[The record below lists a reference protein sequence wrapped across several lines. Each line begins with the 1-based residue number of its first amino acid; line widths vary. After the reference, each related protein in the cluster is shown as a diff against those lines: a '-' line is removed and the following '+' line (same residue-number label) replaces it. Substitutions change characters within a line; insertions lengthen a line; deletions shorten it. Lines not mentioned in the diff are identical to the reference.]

1 MLTIKNIENES
12 KTYFEDLK
20 VGDVFRVADVGT
32 YIKIQL
38 APNHSGS
45 TYNALDLNSYEAVNF
60 RHRTEVS
67 IARNAELTIDW
78 R

>member
-1 MLTIKNIENES
+1 MLKIKNIEDDS

-20 VGDVFRVADVGT
+20 VGEVFRVVDVGT

-45 TYNALDLNSYEAVNF
+45 TYNALDLNSYEAVDF
-60 RHRTEVS
+60 RPRTEVV
-67 IARNAELTIDW
+67 IARSAELTIDW